1 MAICFPP
8 ASFFIFQYKR
18 MNLSRRHRLTSHV
31 ETGAMNDIMFFL
43 MLFFLIA
50 STLVNPNVIKLLLPN
65 AKSSKQVMKQP
76 ITISVDAAGQY
87 FINKKPIVAAAVE
100 PELVALIGSA
110 PSKEQPS
117 VVLRVDA
124 SLNVQKLVDIRE
136 VGNRLKL
143 KMVMATQ
150 AQQAAAK

>member
-1 MAICFPP
+1 
-8 ASFFIFQYKR
+8 

-87 FINKKPIVAAAVE
+87 FVNKKQVNPADVE
-100 PELVALIGSA
+100 SALVALVGTA
-110 PSKEQPS
+110 PTAEQPT

-124 SLNVQKLVDIRE
+124 SLNVQKLVDILE
-136 VGNRLKL
+136 IGNRLKL

-150 AQQAAAK
+150 AQQAAEK

>member
-1 MAICFPP
+1 
-8 ASFFIFQYKR
+8 

-76 ITISVDAAGQY
+76 ITVSVDAEGTY
-87 FINKKPIVAAAVE
+87 FVNKKPVNPASVE
-100 PELVALIGSA
+100 PELVALIGPTTLTS
-110 PSKEQPS
+110 EQPT
-117 VVLRVDA
+117 VVLRVDN
-124 SLNVQKLVDIRE
+124 SLNVQKLVDILE
-136 VGNRLKL
+136 IGNRLKL

-150 AQQAAAK
+150 AQQAAGK

>member
-1 MAICFPP
+1 
-8 ASFFIFQYKR
+8 
-18 MNLSRRHRLTSHV
+18 MNLSRRRRLTSHV

-76 ITISVDAAGQY
+76 ITVSVDAAGTY
-87 FINKKPIVAAAVE
+87 FVNKKPVNPASVE
-100 PELVALIGSA
+100 QELVALVGTA
-110 PSKEQPS
+110 ATAEQPT
-117 VVLRVDA
+117 VVLRVDN
-124 SLNVQKLVDIRE
+124 SLNVQKLVDILE
-136 VGNRLKL
+136 IGNRLKL

>member
-1 MAICFPP
+1 
-8 ASFFIFQYKR
+8 

-65 AKSSKQVMKQP
+65 ARSSKQVMKQP
-76 ITISVDAAGQY
+76 ITISVDAAGTY
-87 FINKKPIVAAAVE
+87 YVNKKPVNPAAVE
-100 PELVALIGSA
+100 AELVALVGPTTSTSA
-110 PSKEQPS
+110 QPT
-117 VVLRVDA
+117 VVLRVDN
-124 SLNVQKLVDIRE
+124 SLNVQKLVDILE
-136 VGNRLKL
+136 IGNRLKL

-150 AQQAAAK
+150 AQQAAGK

>member
-1 MAICFPP
+1 
-8 ASFFIFQYKR
+8 

-76 ITISVDAAGQY
+76 ITIAIDAAGQY
-87 FINKKPIVAAAVE
+87 FVNKKSVSPASVE
-100 PELVALIGSA
+100 QELVALVGST
-110 PSKEQPS
+110 PTEVQPT

-124 SLNVQKLVDIRE
+124 SLNVQKLVDILE
-136 VGNRLKL
+136 IGNRLKL

-150 AQQAAAK
+150 AQQAAGK

>member
-1 MAICFPP
+1 
-8 ASFFIFQYKR
+8 

-76 ITISVDAAGQY
+76 ITISVDAAGTY
-87 FINKKPIVAAAVE
+87 FVNKKPVNPTAVE
-100 PELVALIGSA
+100 QEPGGADWHRTVRRTAHRGAARRQLVERSEAG
-110 PSKEQPS
+110 
-117 VVLRVDA
+117 
-124 SLNVQKLVDIRE
+124 
-136 VGNRLKL
+136 
-143 KMVMATQ
+143 
-150 AQQAAAK
+150 